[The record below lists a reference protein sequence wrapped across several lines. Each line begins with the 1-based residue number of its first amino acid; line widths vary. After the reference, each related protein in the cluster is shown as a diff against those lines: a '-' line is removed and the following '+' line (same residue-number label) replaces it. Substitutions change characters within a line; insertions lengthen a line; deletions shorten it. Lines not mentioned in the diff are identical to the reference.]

1 METEKQTFKHRFKSE
16 ILDKLSV
23 RRILIYCLGFF
34 LIAIGISI
42 SAKSSLGVS
51 PVNSVPY
58 TVSLL
63 TGFEQGICT
72 TAFFIVLILIQFL
85 ISPKDFS
92 PFSFLQIIC
101 SFVFGWFVTLANI
114 CTSFIPTPESYIL
127 KMLYIIIS
135 LFFVAVGVFMY
146 VNSDFLPLPSEGVM
160 LTFSK
165 RTKLPFHI
173 CKIGFDC
180 AVVVIAVAVSL
191 ISKGELLGVR
201 EGTVIAAVFVGVI
214 IKPVSRLFLE
224 KLKKFIAKKSV

>member
-1 METEKQTFKHRFKSE
+1 MNTEKHTFKERFKTE
-16 ILDKLSV
+16 ILGKLSL
-23 RRILIYCLGFF
+23 RRIIIYCLGFF

-58 TVSLL
+58 TVSLI
-63 TGFEQGICT
+63 TGFEQGLCT
-72 TAFFIVLILIQFL
+72 TAFFIILILVQFL

-101 SFVFGWFVTLANI
+101 SFIFGWFVTLANL
-114 CTSFIPTPESYIL
+114 CTAFIPTPESYIL
-127 KMLYIIIS
+127 KMIYIIIS
-135 LFFVAVGVFMY
+135 LFFVAAGVFLY

-165 RTKLPFHI
+165 RTKLPFHM

-180 AVVVIAVAVSL
+180 SVVVIAALVSL
-191 ISKGELLGVR
+191 IVKRELIGVR

-214 IKPVSRLFLE
+214 IKP
-224 KLKKFIAKKSV
+224 IAKRFLGRLKEFVGSNKA